1 MVRHARE
8 HVRRFWVAQ
17 NRRTI
22 GLLMVMFAI
31 IYATGFVFT
40 TLLAQDF
47 MGNVPGVLFM
57 WGILFAIGLG
67 LIMASVGVKHFS
79 TTSMMSAKEHA
90 VHSRNIGIFLVG
102 IGIGAVL
109 FALPVTLVPG
119 FASLMVLFS
128 LGGILL
134 LMYTFLNAIFGH
146 RYYEIG
152 FASLVMWIVFVIGA
166 FAFAN
171 IAYSNP
177 PEFRSLSLMVASIT
191 IIVVFAITGVLM
203 LYRAG
208 AEFHGDFR
216 KANRLR

>member
-1 MVRHARE
+1 VVRHVRE

-31 IYATGFVFT
+31 IYAAGFVFT
-40 TLLAQDF
+40 TILSQNF
-47 MGNVPGVLFM
+47 MGNVANVLFM
-57 WGILFAIGLG
+57 WGILFALGLA
-67 LIMASVGVKHFS
+67 LIMASVGIKHFS

-90 VHSRNIGIFLVG
+90 IHSRNIGIFLIG
-102 IGIGAVL
+102 IGIGSVL
-109 FALPVTLVPG
+109 FALPVTLVPE

-134 LMYTFLNAIFGH
+134 LIYTFLNAIFGH
-146 RYYEIG
+146 SYHEIG
-152 FASLVMWIVFVIGA
+152 FASLAMWIVFVVGA

-177 PEFRSLSLMVASIT
+177 PMFQSLSLMVASVT
-191 IIVVFAITGVLM
+191 IIVIFAITGVLM

-208 AEFHGDFR
+208 AEFHRDFR
-216 KANRLR
+216 KANRIR